1 MRKALTALAFVFA
14 LAFTLGAVAPG
25 TAQAAGGGGDCFYT
39 CSCTGA
45 PLRCCRTSTGGVAC
59 KPTDVIQCPQV
70 ITC

>member
-1 MRKALTALAFVFA
+1 MRKILTALAFVFA
-14 LAFTLGAVAPG
+14 LAFTAGAVAPG
-25 TAQAAGGGGDCFYT
+25 TAQAAGGDCYYT
-39 CSCTGA
+39 CSCTGT